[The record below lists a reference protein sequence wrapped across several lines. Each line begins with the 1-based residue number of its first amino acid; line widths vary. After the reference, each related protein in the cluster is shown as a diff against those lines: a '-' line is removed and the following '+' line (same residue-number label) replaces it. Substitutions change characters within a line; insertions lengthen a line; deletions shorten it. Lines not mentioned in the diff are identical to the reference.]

1 VFLGVTELVQGPEGV
16 IPSLVWL
23 EPPKYRSD
31 FRRQIPTNVP
41 RTVDVVVE
49 VGQRVGEGKVG
60 LFELNVPTRDR
71 GGVAGLVEGG
81 SEVAGNIEQNAGKHL
96 GQLSRELDLVNML
109 SRLRI
114 FINDMG
120 PRVTIDKVIDQ
131 HIEILD
137 VLLCM
142 DQR

>member
-1 VFLGVTELVQGPEGV
+1 
-16 IPSLVWL
+16 
-23 EPPKYRSD
+23 
-31 FRRQIPTNVP
+31 
-41 RTVDVVVE
+41 
-49 VGQRVGEGKVG
+49 
-60 LFELNVPTRDR
+60 
-71 GGVAGLVEGG
+71 
-81 SEVAGNIEQNAGKHL
+81 
-96 GQLSRELDLVNML
+96 LSRELDLVNML